1 MILPLWYAILF
12 GIGIIAF
19 ISIII
24 ICTRRYPN
32 YSILRRTISGL
43 GLPDYRSAKLFNPAM
58 SLMGILLFPFP
69 FYLIP
74 ALPPHWTT
82 TIGIIAFICNPIG
95 LILLGLFPEH
105 KETGHIIAAGLGMG
119 GLIIANIFLI
129 YPILIS
135 DLSKIIAVLT
145 IITLFN
151 CVPLA
156 IAARK
161 TLRTY
166 VPDQPIDKLIFN
178 LNLWEWSQFIL
189 LQLWIV
195 AIYINLL
202 VLWSLLFLFNSSL

>member
-1 MILPLWYAILF
+1 MILPPWYAILF
-12 GIGIIAF
+12 GIGIIVF
-19 ISIII
+19 ITIIG
-24 ICTRRYPN
+24 ICTRLYPN

-43 GLPDYRSAKLFNPAM
+43 GHPDYKSAKLFNPT
-58 SLMGILLFPFP
+58 LFFMGILLFPFP
-69 FYLIP
+69 LYLLQ
-74 ALPPHWTT
+74 ALPAHWTT
-82 TIGIIAFICNPIG
+82 TIGIIAFLCNPIG
-95 LILLGLFPEH
+95 LILLAIFPEH
-105 KETGHIIAAGLGMG
+105 KETGHVIAGGLGMG
-119 GLIIANIFLI
+119 GLIIANIFLL

-135 DLSKIIAVLT
+135 DLSTIIVVLT

-195 AIYINLL
+195 AIYVNLL
-202 VLWSLLFLFNSSL
+202 VL